1 MLAETSKVET
11 DLPTYG
17 RKPAR
22 PKAEDLVRS
31 HMQLVRK
38 IAWHVH
44 GRVSSAIDIEDLI
57 QIGMIALVEAAN
69 GYEDRGHAFST
80 YASMRV
86 RGAMIDHLRRHAAMS
101 RSAMTKRREMLKAKA
116 DFEKT
121 HGRTPS
127 DSELAH
133 AMGLDGASFRS
144 LMEDTQAT
152 YQESLDEVYSEQ
164 SMWFADV
171 EERADE
177 TGPAGDGDA
186 GHVVQPDP
194 GGPQRV
200 GDDEVAALRV
210 RAGGELGDDAAVR
223 VVDPL
228 ARDDVRADLPV
239 VRDDRGARVVAA
251 RLDREDHERPRRR
264 GTPATSG
271 TSGTS
276 GGTGPR
282 EPGPATSSSA
292 PGMS

>member
-177 TGPAGDGDA
+177 TMEREALG
-186 GHVVQPDP
+186 
-194 GGPQRV
+194 
-200 GDDEVAALRV
+200 AAL
-210 RAGGELGDDAAVR
+210 AEHISELPEREAMVLQLYFVEEMNLEEIGQTLGIGA
-223 VVDPL
+223 
-228 ARDDVRADLPV
+228 
-239 VRDDRGARVVAA
+239 ARVCQIKKAA
-251 RLDREDHERPRRR
+251 LDKLRQSLKEWR
-264 GTPATSG
+264 
-271 TSGTS
+271 
-276 GGTGPR
+276 
-282 EPGPATSSSA
+282 
-292 PGMS
+292 